1 MRHLS
6 IFAAALLLSTA
17 GAFADSERVMVCQ
30 DYADAGA
37 DTWAQ
42 GRLDRADDF
51 QSANPQQ
58 AVVIFGGEKFLAP
71 LHPHGIILEP
81 LGAIL
86 HERNQ
91 IFNEEFHRCMN
102 SHSLSVAL
110 QN

>member
-6 IFAAALLLSTA
+6 IFTAALVLSTA
-17 GAFADSERVMVCQ
+17 SAFAESERAMVCQ

-37 DTWAQ
+37 DMWAQ

-51 QSANPQQ
+51 QTANPQQ
-58 AVVIFGGEKFLAP
+58 TVVVFGAEKFLAP
-71 LHPHGIILEP
+71 LHPHAIILEP

-86 HERNQ
+86 HERNE
-91 IFNEEFHRCMN
+91 IYNEEFHRCMN